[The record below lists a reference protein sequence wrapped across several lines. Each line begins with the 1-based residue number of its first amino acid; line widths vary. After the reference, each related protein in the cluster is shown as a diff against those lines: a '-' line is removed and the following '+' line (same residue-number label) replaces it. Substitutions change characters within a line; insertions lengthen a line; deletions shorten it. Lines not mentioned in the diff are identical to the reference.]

1 MKLKNILN
9 NQISQDFLI
18 FKKLKQKYVSI
29 SVVGFLFFFNIKG
42 FLCK

>member
-9 NQISQDFLI
+9 NQTSQDFLI

-29 SVVGFLFFFNIKG
+29 SVVVFFFNIKG